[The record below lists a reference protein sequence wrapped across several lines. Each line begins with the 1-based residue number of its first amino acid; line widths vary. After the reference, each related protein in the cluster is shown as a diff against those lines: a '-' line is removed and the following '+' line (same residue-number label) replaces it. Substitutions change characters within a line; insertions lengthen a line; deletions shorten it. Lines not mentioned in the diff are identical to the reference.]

1 MNKCR
6 NRNTPEMQ
14 GKERISFERLRAFCK
29 EALVRE
35 GMSEENALR
44 CADVLVETDGVGVYS
59 HGTANLFN
67 YIRKKRAGGVSFTA
81 EPEVVLDGP
90 AYAVIDG
97 HNAMGMISSC
107 KAVELACQKAQN
119 TGISLVAVR
128 NSCHYGAAGYYSNLA
143 ARKGMIC
150 LSLSNVDP
158 NMNVPGAKGKAIGNN
173 PIAYSAP
180 IEGERPMNLDIS
192 CSNVAS
198 LRVINAKKR
207 GEEIPNTWIV
217 DGEGHPTTDPS
228 CYPEQGAMLPMGA
241 HKGYGL
247 ALLVE
252 LLTAIL
258 ASGEYSSGG
267 NIVSWC
273 FELEKPNQVCHSFIV
288 IDPTKFMAQGVAEK
302 RIKEMA
308 LSLRNAPK
316 AAGVEE
322 IRIPGEGGWRN
333 WAQFHEEGI
342 PLPEN
347 VFGSLRELGQNIGL
361 EFPETSTEKE
371 KVE

>member
-1 MNKCR
+1 MNNDR
-6 NRNTPEMQ
+6 NRNTPEKQ
-14 GKERISFERLRAFCK
+14 GVERISFEKLRAFCK

-35 GMSEENALR
+35 GMSEENAAC

-59 HGTANLFN
+59 HGTANLYN
-67 YIRKKRAGGVSFTA
+67 YIRKKRAGGVSFAA
-81 EPEVVLDGP
+81 EPELVLDGP
-90 AYAVIDG
+90 AYGVIDG

-107 KAVELACQKAQN
+107 KAVELACQKAQD

-128 NSCHYGAAGYYSNLA
+128 SSCHYGAAGYYSNLA
-143 ARKGMIC
+143 ARKGMLCI
-150 LSLSNVDP
+150 SLSNVDP

-180 IEGERPMNLDIS
+180 IEGEEPMNLDIS

-217 DGEGHPTTDPS
+217 DGEGRPTTDPS
-228 CYPEQGAMLPMGA
+228 GYPEQGAMLPMGA

-258 ASGEYSSGG
+258 ASGEYSSSG

-273 FELEKPNQVCHSFIV
+273 FEMEKPNNVCHSFIV
-288 IDPTKFMAQGVAEK
+288 IDPAKFMAQGVAEK
-302 RIKEMA
+302 RIREMA
-308 LSLRNAPK
+308 QSLRNAPK
-316 AAGVEE
+316 APGAGE

-333 WAQFHEEGI
+333 RSRFHVEGI

-347 VFGSLRELGQNIGL
+347 VFGSLRELAQDIGL
-361 EFPETSTEKE
+361 DFPETSIEKGR
-371 KVE
+371 VE